1 MRNSQT
7 QIISAIFY
15 FCVLY
20 NNRINIIQSEREKKK
35 KQKIPQMRLNLWKN
49 QTLTDSYKK
58 PINRWVFYR
67 PLSGGLSI
75 YFVKSWIDAPV
86 DANILDILFVDGQRG

>member
-58 PINRWVFYR
+58 THQQMGFLSAFIGWIINIFC
-67 PLSGGLSI
+67 
-75 YFVKSWIDAPV
+75 K
-86 DANILDILFVDGQRG
+86 ILDRCPG